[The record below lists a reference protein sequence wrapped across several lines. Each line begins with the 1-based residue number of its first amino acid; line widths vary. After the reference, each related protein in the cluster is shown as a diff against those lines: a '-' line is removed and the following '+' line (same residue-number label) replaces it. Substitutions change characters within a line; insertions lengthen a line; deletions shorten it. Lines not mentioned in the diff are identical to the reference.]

1 MSHVNIHGWRY
12 QSTRRRDIQQQ
23 LKAARQHG
31 FQHYR
36 VQRYGQSYWLYCTAE
51 ASVDVVA
58 EARSQV
64 DLPAALVVHWLPP
77 WLYAVAWQD
86 EQLLGVLRL
95 PADQGGEAS
104 LWQVSQRWLAPAA
117 NACELVLVGSD
128 TATALTL
135 PDTSAAPIFH
145 PAIDWHSPTRGNQT
159 VSIRRS
165 LPWLRRW
172 QQVSGVS
179 IIGVMVLVALL
190 SGTFTKQSAPAPI
203 LTPPPPLTT
212 APEEIQPQLV
222 PAELAQRVGLLQRV
236 NYLAG
241 WRVQR
246 WQLTPSMERLWVM
259 PSYGTA
265 AELLLQLPDA
275 TQWHWEEQ
283 ERILSRSLPQLET
296 AVITAALEGQS
307 SLAETG
313 FKVTT
318 TATGMMLAKSEFQPG
333 QDQLLP
339 VFAWLQTQPHLRVTQ
354 VTAEQQG
361 LHWHLMVEL
370 TT

>member
-12 QSTRRRDIQQQ
+12 HSTRRRDIQQQ
-23 LKAARQHG
+23 LKTARQHG

-77 WLYAVAWQD
+77 WLYAVAWRD

-104 LWQVSQRWLAPAA
+104 LWQVSQRWLAPTA
-117 NACELVLVGSD
+117 NACQLVLVGSD
-128 TATALTL
+128 TVTALTL
-135 PDTSAAPIFH
+135 PETTAPPISH
-145 PAIDWHSPTRGNQT
+145 PAIDWQTPTRTNQT

-172 QQVSGVS
+172 QVSAVS
-179 IIGVMVLVALL
+179 IAGVVLLVALL
-190 SGTFTKQSAPAPI
+190 SGTLLKQPVPEPI
-203 LTPPPPLTT
+203 LAPPPPLTT
-212 APEEIQPQLV
+212 APDEILPQLA
-222 PAELAQRVGLLQRV
+222 PAEVAQRAGLLQQV
-236 NYLAG
+236 SYLAG

-246 WQLTPSMERLWVM
+246 WQLTPTVERLWVM

-265 AELLLQLPDA
+265 TELLLQLPDA

-283 ERILSRSLPQLET
+283 ERILSRSLPQLEV
-296 AVITAALEGQS
+296 AAITAALEGQS
-307 SLAETG
+307 SLAESG

-318 TATGMMLAKSEFQPG
+318 TATGMVLAKSEFQPG
-333 QDQLLP
+333 QNQLLP

-361 LHWHLMVEL
+361 LHWHLKVEL
-370 TT
+370 TA